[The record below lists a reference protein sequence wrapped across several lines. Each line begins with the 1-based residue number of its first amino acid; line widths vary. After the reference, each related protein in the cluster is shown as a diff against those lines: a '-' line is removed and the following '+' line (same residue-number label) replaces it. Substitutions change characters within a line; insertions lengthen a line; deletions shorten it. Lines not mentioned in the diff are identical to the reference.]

1 MCPFRTEFENAG
13 SVPSEQ
19 ACIVHV
25 HVVQMD
31 CSTGKGLTTSRSLY
45 LKQATRLL

>member
-1 MCPFRTEFENAG
+1 MCPFQMIFENAG

-31 CSTGKGLTTSRSLY
+31 CSTGKGLTAGRSLY
-45 LKQATRLL
+45 LK